1 MKKAI
6 IAIITVIVA
15 MGVGVGGYIYFHT
28 ATALD
33 NTQTSGMHEISEKE
47 TYTRADFK
55 FDKMKVEEDIFYSTM
70 TSAKTETHVLCASM
84 VNQQYLSIILPSDR
98 TYTNLFGYDIYADD
112 GSIEVH
118 IKAGNKDTIK
128 SNVEHAESLTSNIA
142 CTTSGGKY
150 KHSIIKYM
158 DDKYVLEA
166 SVYSNTSDWSIVRD
180 SIIDADL
187 QTRYSDFSDANFIS
201 TRQLRE
207 NDSTMVQSIILKYN
221 ADAETVF
228 FEDGCIQE
236 LQIAYDIEK
245 TKVMAKTYLY
255 NVTNK
260 SSYEAIV
267 CNLIDTGAAYYELG
281 DMAAACIPTTNNN
294 YSIIVVGSGDEAK
307 LNMKQIVLNYKKEK

>member
-1 MKKAI
+1 MKKVI
-6 IAIITVIVA
+6 IAAICMVA
-15 MGVGVGGYIYFHT
+15 VFGIGVGGYIYFHT

-33 NTQTSGMHEISEKE
+33 DTQKEGLHEVAENQ
-47 TYTRADFK
+47 TYTRGSFK
-55 FDKMKVEEDIFYSTM
+55 FDKMDVEEEIFYSTM
-70 TSAKTETHVLCASM
+70 TSAQTETYVLCASM
-84 VNQQYLSIILPSDR
+84 INQEYLPVELPNDR

-118 IKAGNKDTIK
+118 IKAGNKDSIG
-128 SNVEHAESLTSNIA
+128 SNVEHSESLTSNIA

-150 KHSIIKYM
+150 KHSVIKYM
-158 DDKYVLEA
+158 NDKYVVEA

-187 QTRYSDFSDANFIS
+187 QTKFSDFTDANYIS
-201 TRQLRE
+201 VRQLRE
-207 NDSTMVQSIILKYN
+207 NNSSKIQSIVLNYN
-221 ADAETVF
+221 AEAETVF

-245 TKVMAKTYLY
+245 LKTMAKTYLY

-260 SSYEAIV
+260 PSSEAIA

-281 DMAAACIPTTNNN
+281 DMAVACIPTTNNN
-294 YSIIVVGSGDEAK
+294 YSIIVIGSGDEAK
-307 LNMKQIVLNYKKEK
+307 LNMKQIALNYKKDK